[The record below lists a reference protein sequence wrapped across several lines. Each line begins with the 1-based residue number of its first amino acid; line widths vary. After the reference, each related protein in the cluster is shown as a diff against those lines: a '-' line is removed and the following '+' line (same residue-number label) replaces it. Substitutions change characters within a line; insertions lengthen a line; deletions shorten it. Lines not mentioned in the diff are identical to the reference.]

1 MNIFPKI
8 AAGGHEEVI
17 FHHDAPSGLR
27 AIVAIHSTLLG
38 PAVGGTRWQPYA
50 SEDQA
55 LEDVLRLSRA
65 MTQKAAVAGLHLGG
79 GKAVVLGD
87 PAAKSPAQLRAYARF
102 IHGLGGRFRT
112 TTDVGTTTAEID
124 QLRAWTPYV
133 VGVSTELGGSG
144 DTSVLTSV
152 TVVQGMRAALRFR
165 FGDDLFTGRV
175 IAVIGVGKVGSR
187 VARYVAAQ
195 GARVL
200 VCDVRRAQAAALAR
214 EIGAEVIDAEAALE
228 TECDVLSPNALGGI
242 LTPVSIP
249 RLRCQIVCGGAN
261 NQLQHDPED
270 APLLAARG
278 IIYAPDYVLNAG
290 GLIGVAGELDGG
302 SAAQATVLAEQTY
315 EIMGEIL
322 ETAQA
327 ASISPLE
334 AAARRVQERLA
345 AARAA
350 RDG

>member
-1 MNIFPKI
+1 MSIFHKI
-8 AAGGHEEVI
+8 TSGCHEEVI

-50 SEDQA
+50 SEDEA

-133 VGVSTELGGSG
+133 VGVSTEQGGSG
-144 DTSVLTSV
+144 DTSVLTGV

-165 FGDDLFTGRV
+165 FGDDRFTGRV

-187 VARYVAAQ
+187 VAQYATTQ

-200 VCDVRRAQAAALAR
+200 ISDLRTQQATALAR
-214 EIGAEVIDAEAALE
+214 EIGAEAIDAASALE

-242 LTPVSIP
+242 LTPESIP
-249 RLRCQIVCGGAN
+249 RLRCRIVCGGAN

-270 APLLAARG
+270 AQLLAARG

-302 SAAQATVLAEQTY
+302 SAAQATVLAKRTDA
-315 EIMGEIL
+315 IMGEIL

-327 ASISPLE
+327 AGITPLE
-334 AAARRVQERLA
+334 AAARRVQEHLA
-345 AARAA
+345 TAREA
-350 RDG
+350 RND